1 MKATL
6 LGLIAL
12 LLLALP
18 ARAGLTAI
26 EFSPASPV
34 AGEPVLVTVVGSMP
48 DLCWTLLD
56 QQCGEVVDL
65 EAGITVR
72 TYDCYDQPCGFCHFA
87 EVPIEVSCTIVFA
100 AAGSYVISAREIPN
114 SLRFP
119 SFPEISATVEVSGGV
134 GVESASWST
143 IKGLYR

>member
-1 MKATL
+1 MKAIVL
-6 LGLIAL
+6 VLIAPL
-12 LLLALP
+12 LFASA
-18 ARAGLTAI
+18 ARAELTAI
-26 EFSPASPV
+26 EFSPAAPV
-34 AGEPVLVTVVGSMP
+34 AGEPVSVTVVGSMP

-72 TYDCYDQPCGFCHFA
+72 TYDCYGQPCGFCHFA
-87 EVPIEVSCTIVFA
+87 EVPIEVTCTLVFP
-100 AAGSYVISAREIPN
+100 AAGSYVISARELPN

-119 SFPEISATVEVSGGV
+119 SFPEISATVDVSSGV